1 MNGNV
6 TGKLVV
12 GVILLLG
19 LVAGASIYYLQV
31 YHFYREIPATGAQ
44 DVTLITLADGTSQPI
59 EHSGFTAIDADS
71 SPIRY
76 RACFTTS
83 LTPDQASALYVPAP
97 GIDPRNAPGWFDC
110 FDAKGIAAAISD
122 GTMVT
127 FLSTKNYAFGVDRIV
142 AIGADGRG
150 FIWPTLNECG
160 TKAYD
165 GSLVG
170 EECPARPASQ

>member
-1 MNGNV
+1 M

-12 GVILLLG
+12 ITIILLG
-19 LVAGASIYYLQV
+19 LVVGASIYYLQV
-31 YHFYREIPATGAQ
+31 YGFYREIPSSGAQ

-59 EHSGFTAIDADS
+59 EHTGFKAIDADS

-83 LTPDQASALYVPAP
+83 ITPDQARSLYVEAP

-110 FDAKGIAAAISD
+110 FDAEDIGAGLKD
-122 GTMVT
+122 GSVVS
-127 FLSTKNYAFGVDRIV
+127 FLSAKNFAYGVDRIV
-142 AIGADGRG
+142 AIDADGRG
-150 FIWPTLNECG
+150 YIWPNLNECG

-170 EECPARPASQ
+170 EECPARPAPSQ